1 MLNYRILYVIFI
13 LIVYYISTFII
24 SFSLI
29 TSSIV
34 NDNPVLL
41 KKYIYQDT
49 LKNNF
54 YNDIYSFNLNYIQ
67 NDKGEISIEGIEG
80 KFSGGLITEIVNLAA
95 SKISGTL
102 AKDLSSP
109 KTILYF
115 YKKTDE
121 LKIYFE
127 KVYQNLGNY
136 SFKKYLNEIQP
147 KKNKNNNKDENKGS
161 ANSKKND
168 EDNSSKDQ
176 SKENLIDKINKVI
189 KRYNSTDYFFLINPI
204 YFKIEVS
211 HKEIPFRIFMRF
223 NGYKWKVEKI
233 DMSLQKFIDEKQIK
247 IINFKK
253 KD

>member
-54 YNDIYSFNLNYIQ
+54 YNDIYNFNLNYIQ

-80 KFSGGLITEIVNLAA
+80 KFSGGLITEIINLTS

-109 KTILYF
+109 RTILYL
-115 YKKTDE
+115 KLGKIIE
-121 LKIYFE
+121 LHGGGKSVRSFVNIRDVANATMEVAERGEPGEIYHIAP
-127 KVYQNLGNY
+127 Q
-136 SFKKYLNEIQP
+136 
-147 KKNKNNNKDENKGS
+147 
-161 ANSKKND
+161 D
-168 EDNSSKDQ
+168 EDITISELVRLICRIMKSDYESS
-176 SKENLIDKINKVI
+176 V
-189 KRYNSTDYFFLINPI
+189 
-204 YFKIEVS
+204 
-211 HKEIPFRIFMRF
+211 KEIGENFGQDGIYSLDSRKIRTELGWESQVTLE
-223 NGYKWKVEKI
+223 NGIQEMITWIEDNWDTVRNMPLEYTHKP
-233 DMSLQKFIDEKQIK
+233 
-247 IINFKK
+247 
-253 KD
+253 